1 MGPWSRLLR
10 IELYKSCWAGSK
22 KLDIFCAI
30 LKQIH
35 GMQISLLCSVP
46 LFRVRGC
53 FGPFWTPIP
62 LQSYCVRISRNF
74 SSSHGIKIC
83 PDQTLS
89 PPREVLSILWDLHI
103 KMIHRPDF
111 YGVFCRNQVSPGI
124 LIIFKM
130 VRFLPISP
138 RLMGFPQDGGDEL
151 LAFWSCG
158 LRVKFSWVVVG
169 DVSLF

>member
-103 KMIHRPDF
+103 KIINRPDF

-124 LIIFKM
+124 LIIFKI
-130 VRFLPISP
+130 VRVSTHFSSSRGIQLDLS
-138 RLMGFPQDGGDEL
+138 RHCPQDVL
-151 LAFWSCG
+151 S
-158 LRVKFSWVVVG
+158 FSW
-169 DVSLF
+169 DLQTINNR